1 MTDLYPHEIL
11 ERIAQA
17 LERMADAITP
27 AAHAITP
34 QTADPAPDTAAPAAP
49 AARGRA
55 LITQDGVAER
65 YGVSPELVR
74 RYLLNGNG
82 VQGEDG
88 RLYAAESDLPPLPEG
103 RLASPGEAAQIT
115 GMTQRQ
121 LRELMHAGHLTGYQP
136 FGIARYRYARAAL
149 LQYAAEEARRGR

>member
-1 MTDLYPHEIL
+1 MPDLYPHETL

-34 QTADPAPDTAAPAAP
+34 QPADPAPDTAAPAAP
-49 AARGRA
+49 AAPDRV
-55 LITQDGVAER
+55 LLTTNEVAER

-74 RYLLNGNG
+74 RYLLGGDG
-82 VQGEDG
+82 VPGKGG
-88 RLYAAESDLPPLPEG
+88 RLSVAESDLPPLPEG
-103 RLASPGEAAQIT
+103 PLASPAEAAQIT
-115 GMTQRQ
+115 GMTQHQ
-121 LRELMHAGHLTGYQP
+121 LRRRMHAGHLTGYQP
-136 FGIARYRYARAAL
+136 FGISRYRYARAAL

>member
-1 MTDLYPHEIL
+1 MTDLYSHDTL

-17 LERMADAITP
+17 LERMADAIAP
-27 AAHAITP
+27 LADAITP
-34 QTADPAPDTAAPAAP
+34 QPADPAPDTPQPDSEWIAQ
-49 AARGRA
+49 GE
-55 LITQDGVAER
+55 VAER

-74 RYLLNGNG
+74 RYMLSGNG
-82 VQGEDG
+82 VRLGDG
-88 RLYAAESDLPPLPEG
+88 RLYVAEYDLPPLPEG
-103 RLASPGEAAQIT
+103 PLASPAEAEQIT